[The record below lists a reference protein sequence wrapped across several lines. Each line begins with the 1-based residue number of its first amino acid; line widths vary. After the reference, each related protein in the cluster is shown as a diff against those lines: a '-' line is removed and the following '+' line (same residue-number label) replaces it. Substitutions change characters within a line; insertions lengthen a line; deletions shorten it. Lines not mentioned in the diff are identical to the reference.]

1 MKILL
6 VKAYPRK
13 TGYTSQI
20 TDLFVEGIKSTNAE
34 LKEVD
39 LFSKDI
45 APCLGCYK
53 CWTTTP
59 GECVIKDDMDEL
71 IEDILSHDILYL
83 STPLYH
89 YTMNCEMLKFLE
101 RTLLLTKQ
109 GYHITPLGTMRNGTR
124 FPERW
129 QGKKIGLITCG
140 AFKKEEN
147 FSAITK
153 TFELIANGMNFEIC
167 GELIRPESFLLP
179 FDLAKPM
186 TIAKIKTALKK
197 AGKEL
202 GEQGFISQKTTEE
215 VQTPIVESNQV
226 YRDYANIYWDYKM
239 QCFEEGITTD
249 EKEIAAMVS
258 RDPVILMR
266 ELHKYTDPVTTKKV
280 KVIYYF
286 HFTDRDLHFILKV
299 DHGKSTLIEGEECS
313 DYDLKVETDSKTWG
327 AVFLRD
333 IHPREA
339 LMQRKIILKGEKYLF
354 SRIDKY
360 FPPPSD

>member
-6 VKAYPRK
+6 VKAFPRQ

-20 TDLFVEGIKSTNAE
+20 TSLFVEGIKETDAE

-39 LFSKDI
+39 LFTKNI
-45 APCLGCYK
+45 EPCLGCYE

-59 GECVIKDDMDEL
+59 GKCVIKDDMDEL
-71 IEDILSHDILYL
+71 INDILTHDIIYL

-101 RTLLLTKQ
+101 RTLVLTKQ
-109 GYHITPLGTMRNGTR
+109 GYHITPLGTMRNDTR
-124 FPERW
+124 FPELW
-129 QGKKIGLITCG
+129 EGKKIGLITCG
-140 AFKKEEN
+140 AFKEEEN
-147 FSAITK
+147 FSAIRK
-153 TFELIANGMNFEIC
+153 TFELIANGMNLEIC
-167 GELIRPESFLLP
+167 GILIRPESFLLP

-186 TIAKIKTALKK
+186 TIAKINTAFRK
-197 AGKEL
+197 AGQEL
-202 GEQGFISQKTTEE
+202 GETGYISQKTCDD
-215 VQTPIVESNQV
+215 VKIPIVANNSI
-226 YRDYANIYWDYKM
+226 YRDYANIYWEYKM
-239 QCFEEGITTD
+239 NCFKNGITD
-249 EKEIAAMVS
+249 EKEIASMVS

-266 ELHKYTDPVTTKKV
+266 ELHKYTDPIATKKV
-280 KVIYYF
+280 KAVYYF
-286 HFTDRDLHFILKV
+286 HFTDRDLHFTLSI
-299 DHGKSTLIEGEECS
+299 DHGSSTLTEGEICS
-313 DYDLKVETDSKTWG
+313 DYDLKVETDSITWG

-339 LMQRKIILKGEKYLF
+339 LMERKIVLKGEKYLF